1 MTVIIPLLGGHVRVI
16 YEHILS
22 MGMFDVNLEIVN
34 ERRLR
39 TKRYEKRDDFN
50 FLFVLPVA
58 SAYEVYISQLIRYSR
73 ACGSSQNVFNKG

>member
-22 MGMFDVNLEIVN
+22 MGMFDVNPEIDN
-34 ERRLR
+34 EGRLR

-50 FLFVLPVA
+50 FPFICRNIPVGLHMK
-58 SAYEVYISQLIRYSR
+58 YISLS
-73 ACGSSQNVFNKG
+73 

>member
-50 FLFVLPVA
+50 FLFVGTF
-58 SAYEVYISQLIRYSR
+58 Q
-73 ACGSSQNVFNKG
+73 

>member
-1 MTVIIPLLGGHVRVI
+1 MTVIIPLLGGHVQVI

-34 ERRLR
+34 DWRLR

-50 FLFVLPVA
+50 FLFVGTF
-58 SAYEVYISQLIRYSR
+58 Q
-73 ACGSSQNVFNKG
+73 